1 MANLFTRMKN
11 SVEADLHD
19 LIDKQEERNPISK
32 LNQYLRQSER
42 EVEQVQ
48 QLIQRQYRLK
58 EEIKRELAVTKE
70 MADKR
75 KHQAYIAKEAGDVS
89 ELYEFAI
96 KEQAVY
102 EDRSAK
108 IEHLLVQIGLDLKQ
122 LEEKFTL
129 MKQKLKDMHIKRL
142 ELMGRENI
150 AKVHHKMDKLMES
163 GKDAVE
169 GEGQQS
175 LEIDDYMMQIEN
187 RVKANYYE
195 ATIDTRI
202 AEIEKDLKRKETVN

>member
-1 MANLFTRMKN
+1 MTNLFKRMKN

-19 LIDKQEERNPISK
+19 LIDKQEERNPISR
-32 LNQYLRQSER
+32 LNLFLRQSER
-42 EVEQVQ
+42 EVEKVQ

-58 EEIKRELAVTKE
+58 EEMNRELTIAKE
-70 MADKR
+70 MAEKR
-75 KHQAYIAKEAGDVS
+75 KHQAQIAKEAGSVN

-102 EDRSAK
+102 EERKTK
-108 IEHLLVQIGLDLKQ
+108 IEHLLVQIELDLKQ
-122 LEEKFTL
+122 LEEKFAL

-150 AKVHHKMDKLMES
+150 AKVHHKMDEIMES
-163 GKDAVE
+163 SIGAVE
-169 GEGQQS
+169 SDGQQTVE
-175 LEIDDYMMQIEN
+175 LDDYMVQIEN
-187 RVKANYYE
+187 RVKSNCYK

>member
-1 MANLFTRMKN
+1 MANLFKRMKS

-19 LIDKQEERNPISK
+19 LLDKREEDNPISR

-58 EEIKRELAVTKE
+58 EEMKRELAVAKE

-75 KHQAYIAKEAGDVS
+75 KHQAQIAKEAGDVN
-89 ELYEFAI
+89 ELYEFAT

-102 EDRSAK
+102 EERTDK

-122 LEEKFTL
+122 LESKFTL

-150 AKVHHKMDKLMES
+150 AKVHHKMSKLMES
-163 GKDAVE
+163 GKEAVDSE
-169 GEGQQS
+169 GHQS
-175 LEIDDYMMQIEN
+175 LVLDDYMTQIEN
-187 RVKANYYE
+187 RVKTNYYE
-195 ATIDTRI
+195 ATIDARI
-202 AEIEKDLKRKETVN
+202 AEIEKELKMKETVN

>member
-58 EEIKRELAVTKE
+58 EEMKREWTVAKE

-75 KHQAYIAKEAGDVS
+75 KHQAQIAKEAGDVS
-89 ELYEFAI
+89 ELYEFAS

-102 EDRSAK
+102 EERAAK
-108 IEHLLVQIGLDLKQ
+108 IDHLLVQIGLDLKQ
-122 LEEKFTL
+122 LEEKFSL

-150 AKVHHKMDKLMES
+150 AKVHHKMDKLIES
-163 GKDAVE
+163 GKGAVE
-169 GEGQQS
+169 SEDQQT

-187 RVKANYYE
+187 RVKSNYYE
-195 ATIDTRI
+195 ATIDDRI
-202 AEIEKDLKRKETVN
+202 AEIEKDLKRQETVN